1 MPYLIPLPL
10 QSLDISKL
18 KTQHKNLKN
27 NVPNDGGFDAKCI
40 DPNVDDSEKAISI
53 IRPSGSQVAP

>member
-1 MPYLIPLPL
+1 M
-10 QSLDISKL
+10 
-18 KTQHKNLKN
+18 TQHKNPKN
-27 NVPNDGGFDAKCI
+27 NACVPNDGGFDAKCI